1 MLKWY
6 KNYGTSDQPFYKI
19 SFVYHCAFLE
29 CMQQS
34 KRKWKRNIK
43 MFLVAFENV
52 FDDLARDL
60 IASVIHISCSFHAC
74 MSLYDL
80 FSFLLACSLACQC
93 LSLAIFY
100 KKRCKQKFSFIY
112 DREHFRKK
120 IQNLIQLAAN
130 WNVENLS
137 F

>member
-1 MLKWY
+1 
-6 KNYGTSDQPFYKI
+6 
-19 SFVYHCAFLE
+19 
-29 CMQQS
+29 
-34 KRKWKRNIK
+34 

-52 FDDLARDL
+52 FDDLAPDL
-60 IASVIHISCSFHAC
+60 IASVIRISCSFHASMSLYDFSVSFHAS

-130 WNVENLS
+130 WNVKNLS